1 MSKGILAVVSG
12 FSGSGKGTLMNRLME
27 DYDNYALSVSA
38 TTRTPR
44 EGEVDGREYFFISRE
59 EFETMIDQDAL
70 VEYAQYVDNY
80 YGTPKAY
87 VQEQLDRGRD
97 VILEIEIQGAHKIK
111 TKFPEAVLIF
121 VTPPNAQELKNRLEG
136 RGTETPE
143 KIKSRLR
150 RANEEAEGMSGYDYI
165 VINDKLEECVCQM
178 HNIIQSEHYKSRRN
192 QEFIG
197 RIQQELKVF
206 MKGE

>member
-1 MSKGILAVVSG
+1 MNKGILAVVSG

-38 TTRTPR
+38 TTRIPR
-44 EGEVDGREYFFISRE
+44 EGEVHGREYFFISKE

-87 VQEQLDRGRD
+87 VQEQLDQGRD

-136 RGTETPE
+136 RGTETSD

-150 RANEEAEGMSGYDYI
+150 RACEEAEGMNGYDYI
-165 VINDKLEECVCQM
+165 VINDDLEECVCQM
-178 HNIIQSEHYKSRRN
+178 HNIIQSEHYKPHRN